1 VNPCWREK
9 FRTQCARDRVL
20 LRTAD
25 AQRVE
30 RPARA
35 QALGPTKETLR
46 MKRREF
52 IILLGGVL
60 LAGGALLAT
69 ASTPRARLKLRS

>member
-1 VNPCWREK
+1 
-9 FRTQCARDRVL
+9 
-20 LRTAD
+20 
-25 AQRVE
+25 
-30 RPARA
+30 
-35 QALGPTKETLR
+35 